1 MKFHHIGIFVKNLKV
16 GESFFSKNFNI
27 KRVSKTITDKNLKV
41 KVKFLYDYNNIC
53 YELVA
58 PFGKKNPVDKVIKIK
73 SRILNHIAY
82 TTNHFDKKIQEMR
95 KKNFAP
101 ISKPM
106 IAKAFNRRVI
116 FFLTPLNFIIE
127 LIEK

>member
-1 MKFHHIGIFVKNLKV
+1 MKFHHIGIFVKNLKA
-16 GESFFSKNFNI
+16 GESFFSKNLNI
-27 KRVSKTITDKNLKV
+27 KRASKTIIDKNLKV

-58 PFGKKNPVDKVIKIK
+58 PFGKKNPVDKVLKVK

-82 TTNHFDKKIQEMR
+82 TSSNFDKSIKEMR

-101 ISKPM
+101 LSKPM
-106 IAKAFNRRVI
+106 IAKAFNKRVI

>member
-58 PFGKKNPVDKVIKIK
+58 PFGKKIQIKLLK
-73 SRILNHIAY
+73 LNH
-82 TTNHFDKKIQEMR
+82 
-95 KKNFAP
+95 
-101 ISKPM
+101 
-106 IAKAFNRRVI
+106 AF
-116 FFLTPLNFIIE
+116 
-127 LIEK
+127 LIYSLHNQSF